1 MLSVCFDAAATVT
14 EFYLGF
20 ADALDRDARETVP
33 VRVPIADAESC
44 EAFLVGANRY
54 QKP

>member
-1 MLSVCFDAAATVT
+1 MLSACFDAAATVT

-20 ADALDRDARETVP
+20 ADALELDAGETVP
-33 VRVPIADAESC
+33 VKVPIADPESC
-44 EAFLVGANRY
+44 EAFLVGANGY